1 MYVLKVQGNFSS
13 AHNLR
18 GYKGKCEEVH
28 GHNWKIEA
36 EVSGNS
42 VDKTGMLV
50 DFKILKT
57 RLQEI
62 LEKLDHKHLNH
73 TPYFKD
79 INPSSEHIAKFIYER
94 LKPKIPGLKSVIVWE
109 NETSSAAYYED

>member
-1 MYVLKVQGNFSS
+1 MYLLRVQGNFSS

-28 GHNWKIEA
+28 GHNWKVEA
-36 EVSGNS
+36 EVGGSS

-57 RLQEI
+57 RLQEV
-62 LEKLDHKHLNH
+62 LEKLDHKHLNL
-73 TPYFKD
+73 TSYFKD
-79 INPSSEHIAKFIYER
+79 INPSSEHIAKFIYEQ
-94 LKPKIPGLKSVIVWE
+94 LKPKTPGLKSVIVWE
-109 NETSSAAYYED
+109 NENSSAAYYED